1 MSHLCVTF
9 TNMFHCTVPYPP
21 SLAYKLRPKLS
32 AISTVKIITCAVPL
46 HHVTYD
52 TLLVIQVSCVL
63 CDLEILHISHMNVST
78 GDGSQHSKA
87 TFIPTRTDGDARFS
101 VRPWPWLRS
110 YQHGRPRTDGKK
122 MARTKKQKLMLWWW
136 WRRRVNKV
144 HSIRRFSV
152 HPVNRLRHVHG
163 EYHHLIPVLLDDPFK
178 FAEYLRMNPDT
189 FHDLLEIQGRI

>member
-1 MSHLCVTF
+1 MRLLLLLTSCKSEKGTSNEAINLVIADDRHIRKHDLFTETHQRRLLCVPLLLGYVHTNTDGRRRTF
-9 TNMFHCTVPYPP
+9 FRP
-21 SLAYKLRPKLS
+21 SVAVV
-32 AISTVKIITCAVPL
+32 AFIT
-46 HHVTYD
+46 
-52 TLLVIQVSCVL
+52 
-63 CDLEILHISHMNVST
+63 
-78 GDGSQHSKA
+78 
-87 TFIPTRTDGDARFS
+87 TRTAPDGR
-101 VRPWPWLRS
+101 
-110 YQHGRPRTDGKK
+110 KK

-152 HPVNRLRHVHG
+152 HPVNRSRHVHG